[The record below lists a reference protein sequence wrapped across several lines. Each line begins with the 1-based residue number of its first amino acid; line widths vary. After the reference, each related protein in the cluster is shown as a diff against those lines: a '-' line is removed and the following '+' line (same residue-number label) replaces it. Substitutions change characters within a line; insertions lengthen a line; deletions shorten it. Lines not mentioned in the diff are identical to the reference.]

1 MVQFRVKSDRA
12 QTVTG
17 LGVFAEGEERMM
29 SVEEVHS
36 FFTINGIP
44 PHPDNLP
51 EGLTIEAEALAD
63 DGSAV
68 EGKEGED
75 A

>member
-1 MVQFRVKSDRA
+1 MMQFRVMSDRA

-17 LGVFAEGEERMM
+17 LGVFAEDEERVMT
-29 SVEEVHS
+29 VEEVMS
-36 FFTINGIP
+36 FFAINGIP

-51 EGLTIEAEALAD
+51 EGVTIEAEVIT
-63 DGSAV
+63 G
-68 EGKEGED
+68 EGEEEGSD